1 MAETLI
7 DAGAEVFNYNRE
19 GWKFGAQL
27 RQRDL
32 YQRQKMRIK
41 QVDLYREDMRDLFDL
56 TVGKMDKYVIVCIV
70 LLALVMEL
78 LYRGRSPAGTP
89 SWLFWCWSICTA
101 GAILYLFQSTWL
113 ALIASISAQSFSVR
127 CLTQWL
133 RLPIP
138 SADEIMKGSSKLED
152 YESAGKLFRIPVLE
166 KADEKANGNEG
177 TNPNVV
183 SGPHDLTTDWQL
195 FTSHFD
201 LFNHLHKKW
210 QGYEA
215 YARVCMCLGMN
226 HFLTAMSYFSISEYG
241 LNLQNPWAGLAFVT
255 IFQGLA
261 VIHSRLNLNLNFTET
276 VSMVSL
282 VVLPSLFI
290 CIAVAIVLTSTG
302 TSNMDS
308 APYDTIPCALAITG
322 ILGHMLWI
330 LFFLFQTKS
339 DVNGLPVKFS
349 TVWCID
355 VLGFG
360 MEILKEVQEPVGKST
375 YNSRLL
381 VAEHAQSKPVNSFGL
396 GETVDDEEVDGGE
409 EDVVQEARMEE
420 DSSESDRS
428 RLPWVAFKIGSVC
441 IVLLWLLAL
450 IHTVLVAAHV
460 DTGIAS
466 ISNAIAASNIS
477 NRRLMEVTDDSSI
490 TSATRTRRQI
500 IRTFSMRGIHKDE
513 LFATEV
519 GIFDVRTF
527 ERVSCDIPETMNA
540 SDSLIHDIDK
550 DGEDL
555 FVLTRDSRIIFC
567 GNNNLSSQLVV
578 KSNTG
583 KIDSFSVSRDKRDHQ
598 TVHVYAL
605 MNQVVSYL
613 AFDIREEPRWVPLV
627 RLEGRSPSGFSIS
640 VDEPELTVLN
650 VVNQELSVYDLD
662 DLEKEPMVFGVKDD
676 DYYWVR
682 VSHKFLGGVSR
693 RDNSRIIAPIS

>member
-1 MAETLI
+1 MADAII
-7 DAGAEVFNYNRE
+7 DTGAEVFNYNRE

-41 QVDLYREDMRDLFDL
+41 QVALYREDMRDLFDL

-78 LYRGRSPAGTP
+78 LYRGRSPPGTP

-138 SADEIMKGSSKLED
+138 SAEEILKGSSKLED
-152 YESAGKLFRIPVLE
+152 YETAGKLFRIPVLE
-166 KADEKANGNEG
+166 KADENANGNKG
-177 TNPNVV
+177 TNPNKV

-261 VIHSRLNLNLNFTET
+261 VIHSRLNLNLNFSESL
-276 VSMVSL
+276 VMVSL
-282 VVLPSLFI
+282 VLLPSLFL
-290 CIAVAIVLTSTG
+290 CIAVTIVLTSVG

-308 APYDTIPCALAITG
+308 APYETVPCVLAIIG
-322 ILGHMLWI
+322 IVGHMLWI
-330 LFFLFQTKS
+330 IFFLIQTKS

-375 YNSRLL
+375 YNNRLF

-396 GETVDDEEVDGGE
+396 GEEDDAPEDESPPADVVDDKTG
-409 EDVVQEARMEE
+409 
-420 DSSESDRS
+420 RS
-428 RLPWVAFKIGSVC
+428 QLPWVAFKFGSLF
-441 IVLLWLLAL
+441 VLILWFLAL
-450 IHTVLVAAHV
+450 VHTVLISLHV

-466 ISNAIAASNIS
+466 ITNALPD
-477 NRRLMEVTDDSSI
+477 RRLIENEYVVFNPQKSVADFFSI
-490 TSATRTRRQI
+490 
-500 IRTFSMRGIHKDE
+500 RGIYKDDLVADE
-513 LFATEV
+513 MGVYNTT
-519 GIFDVRTF
+519 TF
-527 ERVSCDIPETMNA
+527 KQ
-540 SDSLIHDIDK
+540 SLCPVPFLLHDIDMV
-550 DGEDL
+550 GEEV
-555 FVLTRDSRIIFC
+555 FVLTRESNIFRC
-567 GNNNLSSQLVV
+567 GKNDPQLIAE
-578 KSNTG
+578 SNIG
-583 KIDSFSVSRDKRDHQ
+583 PIDSFAITSDTGDDLD
-598 TVHVYAL
+598 VYAL
-605 MNQVVSYL
+605 IKGVVNYL
-613 AFDIREEPRWVPLV
+613 VVDSGGNKRWIPIVTLGNGA
-627 RLEGRSPSGFSIS
+627 LSIS
-640 VDEPELTVLN
+640 VRNLELTVLSLAD
-650 VVNQELSVYDLD
+650 QELRIF
-662 DLEKEPMVFGVKDD
+662 DLEDLSKPPRIRSVLDSEFFWIRVSD
-676 DYYWVR
+676 DY
-682 VSHKFLGGVSR
+682 LAGVGR
-693 RDNSRIIAPIS
+693 TDNSRIIVSFS